1 MIAAQDK
8 NTPNGAFH
16 VDVSLLQANLDTAG
30 FWWGYLG
37 CAWPDIQAHVSTLE
51 GFRLVQERRGHRS
64 LAKSIVAGRHTIA
77 QRAQPDA

>member
-30 FWWGYLG
+30 FWWGYG
-37 CAWPDIQAHVSTLE
+37 RGPIFRHMSAH
-51 GFRLVQERRGHRS
+51 
-64 LAKSIVAGRHTIA
+64 
-77 QRAQPDA
+77 